1 VTDFDGDVTGKKWEH
16 SFKGVWLYVFCERQQ
31 INSGKVGSTVKC
43 IFIGYLSI
51 QNGYVC
57 YSSVERRL
65 FVDVDMTFREN
76 ES

>member
-1 VTDFDGDVTGKKWEH
+1 MEMLQGKNGSTPSKVFGCMCFVKDNKSTGVK
-16 SFKGVWLYVFCERQQ
+16 LDP
-31 INSGKVGSTVKC
+31 ITVKC
-43 IFIGYLSI
+43 IFIGYSSI